1 MVTPTYDLED
11 LEDLE
16 KLRAVARAAPE
27 LWDAVDFARR
37 RLRFAAD
44 EAQAAVLRS
53 EAKRGIMNCSR
64 QWGKSTIAAAKA
76 LHRACTR
83 PKSLVLV
90 ASPTERQSAEFLL
103 KVEELMVPLQIAP
116 RGDGHNRISVLLPNG
131 SRIVGL
137 PGTEETVRGFSAVS
151 MLIVDEAALVEDR
164 MFNAL
169 RPMLA
174 IGEGDIWLISTP
186 RGRRGFFYETWE
198 FGGPDWTRFSVPGT
212 DCARISRRFLE
223 ESRAVM
229 GASWFAQE
237 FLCEFVDN
245 ELGTFDRDLIQRAL
259 DPYVIPLNVGTWE

>member
-1 MVTPTYDLED
+1 LP
-11 LEDLE
+11 
-16 KLRAVARAAPE
+16 
-27 LWDAVDFARR
+27 DAVEFART
-37 RLRFAAD
+37 RLRFMPD
-44 EAQAAVLRS
+44 EEQAAVLRS
-53 EAKRGIMNCSR
+53 EAKRGILNCSR
-64 QWGKSTIAAAKA
+64 QWGKSTISAAKA
-76 LHRACTR
+76 LHRAYTR

-90 ASPTERQSAEFLL
+90 ASPTERQSSEFLL
-103 KVEELMVPLQIAP
+103 KVEQLMVHLGIAP

-151 MLIVDEAALVEDR
+151 MLVIDEAALVEDR

-198 FGGPDWTRFSVPGT
+198 FGGADWTRFSVRGT
-212 DCARISRRFLE
+212 DCTRISRRFLE
-223 ESRAVM
+223 ESRAFM
-229 GASWFAQE
+229 GPTWFGQE

-259 DPYVIPLNVGTWE
+259 DPYVRPLNIGTWEEEE